1 MNMEIFES
9 RKKKLR
15 IQIRIPIIFAKTEK
29 KKKGIVE
36 PNPSGCSTDIFKEI
50 KFAMFRR
57 SSL

>member
-1 MNMEIFES
+1 MDMEIFES
-9 RKKKLR
+9 GKKKLR

-29 KKKGIVE
+29 KGTVE
-36 PNPSGCSTDIFKEI
+36 PNPSRCSIDIFKEI

>member
-1 MNMEIFES
+1 MDMEIFES
-9 RKKKLR
+9 GKKKLR

-29 KKKGIVE
+29 KKKERETVE
-36 PNPSGCSTDIFKEI
+36 PNPSRVLKEI

>member
-1 MNMEIFES
+1 MDMEIFES
-9 RKKKLR
+9 GKKKLR

-29 KKKGIVE
+29 KRGTVE
-36 PNPSGCSTDIFKEI
+36 PNPSRCSTDILKEI